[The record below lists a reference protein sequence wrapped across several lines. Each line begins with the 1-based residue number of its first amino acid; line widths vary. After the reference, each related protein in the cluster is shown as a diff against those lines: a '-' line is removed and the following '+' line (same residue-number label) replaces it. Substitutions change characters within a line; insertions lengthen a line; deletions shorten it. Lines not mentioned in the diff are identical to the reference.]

1 MWFRFVDTRKDLSD
15 SMMEEQ
21 HKFDRA
27 IRVGKSLNL
36 DF

>member
-1 MWFRFVDTRKDLSD
+1 MWFRCVDTRKDLSD
-15 SMMEEQ
+15 SLKEEQ
-21 HKFDRA
+21 QKFDRA